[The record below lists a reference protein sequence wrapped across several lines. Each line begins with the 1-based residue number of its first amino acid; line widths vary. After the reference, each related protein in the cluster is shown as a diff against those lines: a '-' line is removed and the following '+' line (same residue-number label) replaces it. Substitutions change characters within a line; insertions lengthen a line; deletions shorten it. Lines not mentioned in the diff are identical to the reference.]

1 MATTTVPRILL
12 LIPSLDGGGA
22 QRVVELLVRHLSYKQ
37 FEVHL
42 GLVTQASVQD
52 GRFPRG
58 VKVHI
63 LGANRV
69 RSSVWRLWVLIRK
82 IKPDLIL
89 SGIYHLNF
97 IVLLL
102 RPFLPHTIRIFVRQ
116 NGTVSAALR
125 FGGQPWFTLW
135 IYRLL
140 YRRADRILCQSKA
153 MATDLATELRI
164 PLRKI
169 TVLPNPLDMEA
180 IQKAALGQCQWPG
193 AGPHLL
199 AVGRLAPEKGFDLL
213 LRAFAGVRSRFPTAD
228 LAIAGAGPEE
238 AALRSLASD
247 LEIKH
252 AVRFLGYVEH
262 PERYFSGASVFVLS
276 SHHEGMPNALLE
288 AAAAGLPLIAT
299 PAAGGIVE
307 LLSEQKGCWLT
318 ANDSVEALGVSLL
331 TALSNLQPGERFI
344 HSFMDPFRLEN
355 SIQSYTELINTV
367 LRESIAKTES
377 KCPGTK

>member
-1 MATTTVPRILL
+1 
-12 LIPSLDGGGA
+12 
-22 QRVVELLVRHLSYKQ
+22 
-37 FEVHL
+37 
-42 GLVTQASVQD
+42 
-52 GRFPRG
+52 
-58 VKVHI
+58 
-63 LGANRV
+63 
-69 RSSVWRLWVLIRK
+69 
-82 IKPDLIL
+82 
-89 SGIYHLNF
+89 
-97 IVLLL
+97 
-102 RPFLPHTIRIFVRQ
+102 
-116 NGTVSAALR
+116 
-125 FGGQPWFTLW
+125 
-135 IYRLL
+135 
-140 YRRADRILCQSKA
+140 